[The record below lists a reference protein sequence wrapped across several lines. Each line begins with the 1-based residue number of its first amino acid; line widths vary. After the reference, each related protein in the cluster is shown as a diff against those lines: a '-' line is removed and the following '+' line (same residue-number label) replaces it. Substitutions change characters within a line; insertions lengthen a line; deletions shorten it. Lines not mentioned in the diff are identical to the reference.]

1 MKALIVGPQP
11 VSDQVDERQLLTVR
25 LRQSRDRFFDSLAN
39 VPEELCRIRP
49 SAGAWSI
56 IDCVEHIVIAEK
68 AWPVR
73 LQGRQPLNESIDR
86 AKDEFVTR
94 IADRNEKRS
103 APERAQ
109 PSGKY
114 ASLAQAAQEFLQPGT
129 ELLISPNTP
138 LKTSANFQLST
149 RSEYLTFTNSCC
161 WRRRTRNVTRSKS
174 KRSRLAQLIVPHESR
189 KQIHG

>member
-11 VSDQVDERQLLTVR
+11 VRDQVDERQLLTVR
-25 LRQSRDRFFDSLAN
+25 LRQSRDRFFASLVN

-68 AWPVR
+68 AWHVR
-73 LQGRQPLNESIDR
+73 LRGRQPLNEPIDR

-114 ASLAQAAQEFLQPGT
+114 ASLAQAAQEFRAARDRTIDFAEHTT
-129 ELLISPNTP
+129 EDFRKFSVEHALGVLDIHQFLL
-138 LKTSANFQLST
+138 
-149 RSEYLTFTNSCC
+149 
-161 WRRRTRNVTRSKS
+161 
-174 KRSRLAQLIVPHESR
+174 LAAAHGEGHA
-189 KQIHG
+189 KQIEEIKASAAYRAARKP